1 MTVAM
6 VQSDRVNSETPS
18 QGNPLE
24 VAVTQPLQWE
34 KDCLRLDIERA
45 NRSSD
50 TLFLPDLG
58 LVIGLSVRSSG
69 PPSGHNPETSWIPA
83 YGASDILSF
92 EATPLG
98 SGGVKSDEI
107 CIRPSVAVSN
117 MKKETRREVVVR
129 GYLQIYAYYF
139 PTKQDWLT
147 SKSQHEE
154 MLRTPPD
161 RWTKPRNPLVTTTT
175 VKIPCR
181 ESYCDPA
188 CDEPPIIFEGEAPT
202 IPDVMYYDKESNE
215 RGRAINAELAQKY
228 SPCPAP

>member
-1 MTVAM
+1 MAVATA
-6 VQSDRVNSETPS
+6 QSDKVNSETPP
-18 QGNPLE
+18 QGNQLE
-24 VAVTQPLQWE
+24 VAVTQPLRWE
-34 KDCLRLDIERA
+34 KDCLRVDIERA

-69 PPSGHNPETSWIPA
+69 PPSGLNPETSWIPA
-83 YGASDILSF
+83 YGVSDIPSF

-98 SGGVKSDEI
+98 SGGVKSDGI
-107 CIRPSVAVSN
+107 CIRPSIAVSN
-117 MKKETRREVVVR
+117 IKKETRREVAVR
-129 GYLQIYAYYF
+129 GSLQIYAYYF

-147 SKSQHEE
+147 SKSQHKE

-161 RWTKPRNPLVTTTT
+161 EWTKPLNPLATTTT

-188 CDEPPIIFEGEAPT
+188 CDEPPIIFEGEAPL
-202 IPDVMYYDKESNE
+202 IPDAMNLDKEWNE
-215 RGRAINAELAQKY
+215 RGRVINAELAQKY